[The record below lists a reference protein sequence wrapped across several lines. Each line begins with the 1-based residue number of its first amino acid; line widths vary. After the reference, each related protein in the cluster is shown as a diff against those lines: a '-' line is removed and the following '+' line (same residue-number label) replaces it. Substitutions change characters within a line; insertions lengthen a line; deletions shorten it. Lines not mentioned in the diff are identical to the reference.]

1 MQLSVKQ
8 KHLRSSAV
16 ESASHGN
23 ISEHRTTRPKALTPS
38 HSLCLLHPLCAP
50 SAVVLSTQSCVVLL
64 RAVRVALDGVRVVLA
79 EGCVLCTE
87 RGVLS
92 GAE

>member
-8 KHLRSSAV
+8 THLSPAGV
-16 ESASHGN
+16 NVPHGN
-23 ISEHRTTRPKALTPS
+23 ISKHRTTRPKALTTS
-38 HSLCLLHPLCAP
+38 HSLCLLYPLCAP

-79 EGCVLCTE
+79 GMCAVC
-87 RGVLS
+87 
-92 GAE
+92 